1 MMTAKS
7 RRSARSEEGSLR
19 DEIPQARGLG
29 DEIPQRSLCAKRFRK
44 SSQGAKRALTV
55 EVPPAQLI
63 RQARGNPAS
72 PPPKRHQALYNMK
85 KQGAQPFELRALLAL
100 FASVLPNDSALNE
113 NRSMQ
118 PQPSGNASRPD
129 LLFPDRYAIWGTLRD
144 FSPGSPHS
152 RDTSVVPDLPPRF
165 APIDR
170 FFANRLTYR
179 TDTTAPPCAG
189 APCRP
194 HGCRTQGTCR

>member
-1 MMTAKS
+1 MK
-7 RRSARSEEGSLR
+7 SLR
-19 DEIPQARGLG
+19 RGFRG
-29 DEIPQRSLCAKRFRK
+29 EAPNVSQSRSDLEK

-55 EVPPAQLI
+55 GAPPARLI
-63 RQARGNPAS
+63 RQSLRQLRFS
-72 PPPKRHQALYNMK
+72 PKRHQALYNMK
-85 KQGAQPFELRALLAL
+85 KQGAQPFELRALLML

-152 RDTSVVPDLPPRF
+152 RDTSVVPCRSRSSASL
-165 APIDR
+165 
-170 FFANRLTYR
+170 
-179 TDTTAPPCAG
+179 CAHRSFLCEQ
-189 APCRP
+189 AYLS
-194 HGCRTQGTCR
+194 H